1 MRWLALAAAL
11 CAAAVIP
18 AGPPGVGVV
27 IVAVL
32 IAAAAAAVRRPTAHA
47 ALLGALAV
55 VLASFAALRDA
66 GWVVALDLSAA
77 WLVAS
82 VAAAGTRVAAVAAP
96 FGGLNDLPSVLPR
109 GAGRLGPAFRGACLG
124 GFLVV
129 PFAALFLAADAAF
142 AELGGRIPLPSGHSL
157 PLRTVIF
164 TVVLAC
170 ALGLALAARRPA
182 VRPERRDCRRLGPVE
197 WAIPLSALVTL
208 FAAFV
213 AVQLAVLFGGHD
225 HVLETAGLTYAE
237 YAREGFW
244 ELLAAAALTL
254 AVLGLAVRFAGTP
267 RRAHRILLRA
277 LLGALCLLTLVIL
290 ASALHRLH
298 LYEDAYGLTRARLGA
313 EAVVLWLGGTFALV
327 VLSGVVRR
335 VRARFAE
342 LAVAGTTLALIAFSL
357 ADPDR
362 LIAERNVDHWRETGA
377 IDLTYLAGLSADA
390 VPALDGLPEPLRSAA
405 LGPLAEEVGA
415 GQPWSSANLARSRAR
430 DVLSSARRSG
440 APARARSPRSR
451 PLPQTPTTTGTSR

>member
-1 MRWLALAAAL
+1 MRWCAVAAAL

-27 IVAVL
+27 LVAVL
-32 IAAAAAAVRRPTAHA
+32 IAAAAASVRRPSAPA
-47 ALLGALAV
+47 ALFGALAL

-66 GWVVALDLSAA
+66 GWVVAIDLTAA
-77 WLVAS
+77 WLIAS
-82 VAAAGTRVAAVAAP
+82 AAASGARVAAVGAP
-96 FGGLNDLPSVLPR
+96 FGGLHDLPSVLPR

-129 PFAALFLAADAAF
+129 PFAALFFAADAAF

-164 TVVLAC
+164 TVALAST
-170 ALGLALAARRPA
+170 LGLALAARRPREQPEL
-182 VRPERRDCRRLGPVE
+182 VERRRLAPVE
-197 WAIPLSALVTL
+197 WAIPLSALVAL

-237 YAREGFW
+237 YARQGFW

-254 AVLGLAVRFAGTP
+254 AVLGLAVRYAGTS
-267 RRAHRILLRA
+267 RRAHRIVLRA
-277 LLGALCLLTLVIL
+277 LVGALCLLTLVVL
-290 ASALHRLH
+290 ASALHRLR

-313 EAVVLWLGGTFALV
+313 EGVVLWLGGAFALV
-327 VLSGVVRR
+327 VLAGAVRQ
-335 VRARFAE
+335 VRAWFAE
-342 LAVAGTTLALIAFSL
+342 VAVGGTALALIAFSL

-362 LIAERNVDHWRETGA
+362 LIAERNVDHWRETGR
-377 IDLTYLAGLSADA
+377 IDLAYLGGLSADA
-390 VPALDGLPEPLRSAA
+390 APALDGLPEPLRSGA
-405 LGPLAEEVGA
+405 LAPVADDS
-415 GQPWSSANLARSRAR
+415 WSSANLARSRAR
-430 DVLSSARRSG
+430 DVLRTQPRSA
-440 APARARSPRSR
+440 ARARSRPPRSPPPPR
-451 PLPQTPTTTGTSR
+451 APTRSGTSR